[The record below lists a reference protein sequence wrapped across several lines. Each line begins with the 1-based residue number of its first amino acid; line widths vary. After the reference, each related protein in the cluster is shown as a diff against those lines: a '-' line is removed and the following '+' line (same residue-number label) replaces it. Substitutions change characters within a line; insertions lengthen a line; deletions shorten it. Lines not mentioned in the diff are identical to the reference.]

1 MKNRLYLH
9 LMANREKGFALPLA
23 LLIGLILMG
32 TGITVMMRVQGNQSK
47 VIAQKVQA
55 DSLRSSEAG
64 VARVQ
69 DLLNSVRVM
78 ATVDSNCDSGDCWE
92 RAEVVTNLSPNLQ
105 RDLKEL
111 DIATTCADPSRNN
124 EIENKILAPTEEQR
138 AVNPGLSDLASR
150 EWFQLE
156 DIFRVY
162 DHDRDGFITREE
174 WSGTDEVFD
183 AIDINRD
190 DKISPDEINDN
201 RYYRVVGYNF
211 TPSSD
216 PNILGWGVLTL
227 EGRSRTSAETD
238 LTNTDIDRDSG
249 DNAASRNRVVV
260 TIPIFPSRPLAFTR
274 TTVPALWI
282 REGAMVSGEDSAD
295 FQGDVVNLECDIN
308 RNDIKQPTPALNP
321 PYKAQFIDN
330 TIVPFPNLPEPPNDL
345 RDEQQDVILDSSETF
360 PRTDEGGAITDT
372 YSTRTINGESVQVYE
387 YIVNNINLGVSD
399 KITITPGQRV
409 VFYVK
414 GNIDGAIEHDCS
426 SVSPP
431 TVCKPGNLQIYANN
445 ELASTAP
452 QICLKGDQ
460 RLEAFIFAPDYS
472 LDKTGTGTFIG
483 AAWGKNWGKIPGCA
497 SPDDADN
504 AVAVTQGVEWTEL
517 ITNLKPDDSDL
528 DEAARYLP
536 QLGKTANWCEEPVPE
551 EGDTPTE
558 PSKCV
563 PTFPTPSP
571 SPSPSP

>member
-23 LLIGLILMG
+23 VLIGLILMV
-32 TGITVMMRVQGNQSK
+32 TGITMMMRAQGDQSK
-47 VIAQKVQA
+47 VIAQKARA
-55 DSLRSSEAG
+55 DALRSSEAG
-64 VARVQ
+64 VTRVQ

-78 ATVDSNCDSGDCWE
+78 ATVDSNSNCTPKGCWQT
-92 RAEVVTNLSPNLQ
+92 AQVVPNPSTDLQ
-105 RDLKEL
+105 KDLKKL
-111 DIATTCADPSRNN
+111 YTAAYCSNPDDADTLSA
-124 EIENKILAPTEEQR
+124 KIDQLR
-138 AVNPGLSDLASR
+138 GLSGGQWFDL
-150 EWFQLE
+150 
-156 DIFRVY
+156 
-162 DHDRDGFITREE
+162 G
-174 WSGTDEVFD
+174 
-183 AIDINRD
+183 N
-190 DKISPDEINDN
+190 N
-201 RYYRVVGYNF
+201 RYYRVDRVVGYNF

-260 TIPIFPSRPLAFTR
+260 TIPILPSRPLAFTR
-274 TTVPALWI
+274 TTVPALWVS
-282 REGAMVSGEDSAD
+282 EGAMVSGEDSAD
-295 FQGDVVNLECDIN
+295 FQGDVVNLECDVN
-308 RNDIKQPTPALNP
+308 GNDIKQPPSAPNP

-330 TIVPFPNLPEPPNDL
+330 TIVPFPNLPEPPTSPPHPPG
-345 RDEQQDVILDSSETF
+345 QQNLALTSSETF
-360 PRTDEGGAITDT
+360 PRLGDT
-372 YSTRTINGESVQVYE
+372 PSPSGVYE
-387 YIVNNINLGVSD
+387 YIVDNINLDDGE
-399 KITITPGQRV
+399 KITITAGERV

-414 GNIDGAIEHDCS
+414 GNINGAIEHDCS
-426 SVSPP
+426 GVTEP
-431 TVCKPGNLQIYANN
+431 TVCKPGNLQIYADGSG
-445 ELASTAP
+445 STAP

-460 RLEAFIFAPDYS
+460 RLEAFIFARDYS

-483 AAWGKNWGKIPGCA
+483 AAWGKNWGKISTCA

-536 QLGKTANWCEEPVPE
+536 QLGKIANWFEEPI
-551 EGDTPTE
+551 
-558 PSKCV
+558 
-563 PTFPTPSP
+563 PSP

>member
-1 MKNRLYLH
+1 MNNRLYLH
-9 LMANREKGFALPLA
+9 LMANKEKGFALPLV
-23 LLIGLILMG
+23 LLIGLILMV
-32 TGITVMMRVQGNQSK
+32 TGMTMMMRVQGDQSK
-47 VIAQKVQA
+47 VIAQKARA
-55 DSLRSSEAG
+55 DALRSSEAG
-64 VARVQ
+64 VTRVQ

-78 ATVDSNCDSGDCWE
+78 ATVDSNCDSGDCWQNA
-92 RAEVVTNLSPNLQ
+92 RYDVVTDPTYLQKHLKKLYTAAYCSNPDDAATLS
-105 RDLKEL
+105 
-111 DIATTCADPSRNN
+111 A
-124 EIENKILAPTEEQR
+124 KIDQLR
-138 AVNPGLSDLASR
+138 GLSGGQWFDL
-150 EWFQLE
+150 
-156 DIFRVY
+156 
-162 DHDRDGFITREE
+162 G
-174 WSGTDEVFD
+174 
-183 AIDINRD
+183 N
-190 DKISPDEINDN
+190 N

-211 TPSSD
+211 DDTNPPPD
-216 PNILGWGVLTL
+216 GLGWGVLTL
-227 EGRSRTSAETD
+227 EGLSLSPTGD
-238 LTNTDIDRDSG
+238 LNNIDG

-260 TIPIFPSRPLAFTR
+260 TIPIFPSRPLALTR
-274 TTVPALWI
+274 TTVPALWVS
-282 REGAMVSGEDSAD
+282 EGAMVSGEDSAD

-387 YIVNNINLGVSD
+387 YIVDKIELGSSQR
-399 KITITPGQRV
+399 ITITPGQRV

-452 QICLKGDQ
+452 QICLRVGQNQ

-472 LDKTGTGTFIG
+472 LGKSGNGAFVG
-483 AAWGKNWGKIPGCA
+483 AAWGKNWGKNSGCV
-497 SPDDADN
+497 SGNN